1 MINIAKLKADYV
13 INAEGLLCP
22 MPVLKLAK
30 KASQAEKDTVIELCA
45 TDPMAP
51 IDAEHFCA
59 QKGYEFLGKSVQKIS
74 GIDVFSIKIRVV

>member
-1 MINIAKLKADYV
+1 MPNTSKIDAEYV

-30 KASQAEKDTVIELCA
+30 KASQVENGTVIELCA

-51 IDAEHFCA
+51 IDAEHFCN
-59 QKGYEFLGKSVQKIS
+59 QKGYEFLGKSVQKIA
-74 GIDVFSIKIRVV
+74 GIDVFSIKIRVI